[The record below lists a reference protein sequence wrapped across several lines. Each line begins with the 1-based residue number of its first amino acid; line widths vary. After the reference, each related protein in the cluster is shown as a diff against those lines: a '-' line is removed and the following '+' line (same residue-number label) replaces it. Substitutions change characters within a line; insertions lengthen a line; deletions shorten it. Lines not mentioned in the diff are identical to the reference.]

1 MNIYHR
7 TIAEATKR
15 TDPGQLYL
23 IEDCMRRDIFHSTL
37 DWQTKAQ
44 LVAGARK
51 AERLLIKMGELS

>member
-15 TDPGQLYL
+15 TDPSHLRL

-44 LVAGARK
+44 LMRGARK
-51 AERLLIKMGELS
+51 AERLLIEIGELT